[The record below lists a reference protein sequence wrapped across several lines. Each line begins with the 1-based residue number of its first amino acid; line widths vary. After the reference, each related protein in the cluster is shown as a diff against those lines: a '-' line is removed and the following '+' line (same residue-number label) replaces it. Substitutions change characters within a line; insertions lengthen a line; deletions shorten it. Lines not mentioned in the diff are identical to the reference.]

1 MRIEGVDF
9 LQKNS
14 AVAEEVRRTL
24 VDLDEVEKELKKA
37 TKAIDVAVT
46 LTGKYR
52 VRLQVLC
59 DGTGMKKKMPQGQTV
74 SDSGSANSRVVKTC
88 GA

>member
-1 MRIEGVDF
+1 MM
-9 LQKNS
+9 
-14 AVAEEVRRTL
+14 AEEVRRTL

-37 TKAIDVAVT
+37 AKAIDTAAV

-52 VRLQVLC
+52 VRLVALC
-59 DGTGMKKKMPQGQTV
+59 DNTGAQKKMPQRQTV
-74 SDSGSANSRVVKTC
+74 NDSKTANSRVVKTC